1 MVNDN
6 PPETRFEERDF
17 LPESRYEVTTE
28 NEERETGFYGNEYAE
43 KSPEPKQE
51 KRILGKE
58 LYSWVETII
67 QSVMA
72 ALMLIAFAANLS
84 VVMGSSMEPTLKE
97 NDRLLVIQGF
107 YEPNYGDIVALWA
120 DNLFNGETG
129 TQGELIVKRIIG
141 LPGDEIDI
149 NAVSGVVYRNGEPL
163 REDYIMETIDPD
175 CLGNIH
181 YPVTVEDNCVFV
193 LGDNRNHSTDSRY
206 GKNDNTPY
214 YVGNVDMRY
223 IVGKAVY
230 RIYPFDRIG
239 ALE

>member
-17 LPESRYEVTTE
+17 LPESRYEATTE

-84 VVMGSSMEPTLKE
+84 VVVGSSMEPTLKE

>member
-17 LPESRYEVTTE
+17 LPESRYEATTE

-72 ALMLIAFAANLS
+72 ALMLIAFVANLS
-84 VVMGSSMEPTLKE
+84 VVVGSSMEPTLKE